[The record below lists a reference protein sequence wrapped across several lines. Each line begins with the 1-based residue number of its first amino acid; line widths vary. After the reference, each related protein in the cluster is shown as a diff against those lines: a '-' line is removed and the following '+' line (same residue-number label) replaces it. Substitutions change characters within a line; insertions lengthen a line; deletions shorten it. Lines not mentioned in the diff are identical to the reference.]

1 MDVQRMEQ
9 IDGVRF
15 SWNAWPP
22 TKSDANKLVVPV
34 ACTYTPLH
42 PRPDLPIV
50 PYEPVACRCRAVLSP
65 YSQVDLQARFWTCPF
80 CMQRNPLPPHYKDIS
95 AEQLPVELLQGS
107 TTMEYTLAR
116 PAPSP
121 PIFVFCVDT
130 CLEEE
135 DLKALKEALIVSLS
149 LLPPQALVGLVT
161 FGTMVSVHELGFEEM
176 PKAYVFRGNKEYTT
190 PQLQEMLG
198 LTPQAQAQAQ
208 AQKNFAQAARFVL
221 PVGKVEFA
229 LSSIFEQLQRDPWPV
244 DSDKR
249 PQRATGA
256 ACSIAVSLME
266 SLFPNHGARLL
277 MFLGGAGTVGAGAV
291 VGLPLKESI
300 RSHHEIAEDQAK
312 YFKKAS
318 KFYEGIAKRAANTG
332 LTVDLLIGC
341 LDQVGVAEM
350 KSLVNW
356 TGGNVVLSDSFAT
369 NIFKQ
374 SCQRIFLQDSN
385 GHLLMAFNGAMEV
398 FVSRELRV
406 AGLIGP
412 AISLERKGPTVAE
425 TEIGQ
430 GGTSA
435 WKFCGLSP
443 RTTASVF
450 FEMAGAQ
457 GSMPAPN
464 TVGIVQFVTMYQHA
478 SGQMRLRVTTTARS
492 IVDPGDPNLPLMFD
506 QEAAAT
512 MIARIAVH
520 KAEQGMQEE
529 GSGAEVMRWL
539 DRLLIRLCQRFGE
552 YRKDDPA
559 SFRLHPNFSLY
570 PQFMFHLRRSQF
582 LLVFN
587 NSPDETSFYRHTLI
601 RENVENSVT
610 MIQPTLV
617 SYGLDGVPQAVLL
630 DSASIRPDVILL
642 LDAFF
647 QIVIFHGEHI
657 AHWRN
662 SGVQDNPEHAAFKQ
676 LLAAP
681 IEAAKELLADRF
693 PIPMYVVCDQYGSQA
708 RFLLSKL
715 NPSTTHTTEAYGQ
728 STAAGQAIFT
738 DDVSLQVFIEH
749 LKKLATASAN

>member
-1 MDVQRMEQ
+1 M
-9 IDGVRF
+9 
-15 SWNAWPP
+15 
-22 TKSDANKLVVPV
+22 
-34 ACTYTPLH
+34 
-42 PRPDLPIV
+42 
-50 PYEPVACRCRAVLSP
+50 
-65 YSQVDLQARFWTCPF
+65 
-80 CMQRNPLPPHYKDIS
+80 
-95 AEQLPVELLQGS
+95 
-107 TTMEYTLAR
+107 
-116 PAPSP
+116 
-121 PIFVFCVDT
+121 
-130 CLEEE
+130 
-135 DLKALKEALIVSLS
+135 KEA
-149 LLPPQALVGLVT
+149 
-161 FGTMVSVHELGFEEM
+161 
-176 PKAYVFRGNKEYTT
+176 
-190 PQLQEMLG
+190 
-198 LTPQAQAQAQ
+198 
-208 AQKNFAQAARFVL
+208 
-221 PVGKVEFA
+221 
-229 LSSIFEQLQRDPWPV
+229 
-244 DSDKR
+244 
-249 PQRATGA
+249 
-256 ACSIAVSLME
+256 
-266 SLFPNHGARLL
+266 
-277 MFLGGAGTVGAGAV
+277 
-291 VGLPLKESI
+291 I

-356 TGGNVVLSDSFAT
+356 TGGNIVLSDSFAT

-374 SCQRIFLQDSN
+374 SCQRIFLKDSN
-385 GHLLMAFNGAMEV
+385 GHLVMAFNGSMEV

-412 AISLERKGPTVAE
+412 AISLERKGPSVAE
-425 TEIGQ
+425 TEIGL

-450 FEMAGAQ
+450 FEMAGAP
-457 GSMPAPN
+457 GTAPAPN
-464 TVGIVQFVTMYQHA
+464 AAGIVQFVTMYQHA
-478 SGQMRLRVTTTARS
+478 SGQMRLRVTTTARA
-492 IVDPGDPNLPLMFD
+492 IVDPGDPNLPAMFD
-506 QEAAAT
+506 QEAAACV
-512 MIARIAVH
+512 IARIAVH
-520 KAEQGMQEE
+520 KSEQTLQEE

-552 YRKDDPA
+552 YRKDDPS
-559 SFRLHPNFSLY
+559 SFRLHPQFSLY

-587 NSPDETSFYRHTLI
+587 NSPDETSFYRHTLV
-601 RENVENSVT
+601 RENVDNSVT

-617 SYGLDGVPQAVLL
+617 SYGLEGPPQAVLL

-662 SGVQDNPEHAAFKQ
+662 SGVQDNPEHVAFKH

-738 DDVSLQVFIEH
+738 DDVSLQVFFEH